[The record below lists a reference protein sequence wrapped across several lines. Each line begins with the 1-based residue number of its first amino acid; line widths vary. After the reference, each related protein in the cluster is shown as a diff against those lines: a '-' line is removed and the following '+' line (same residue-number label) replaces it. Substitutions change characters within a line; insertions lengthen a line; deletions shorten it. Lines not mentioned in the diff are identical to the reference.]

1 MNNEIKKHICKS
13 QKTAHAQKSS
23 RLFPPIK
30 KQLTT
35 FTNTPAQTKNSEQ
48 ACLGLLHKKESGT
61 ISQKKSD

>member
-1 MNNEIKKHICKS
+1 M
-13 QKTAHAQKSS
+13 AHAQKSS

-48 ACLGLLHKKESGT
+48 AYLGLLDKKESGT

>member
-1 MNNEIKKHICKS
+1 MHKKVVDCS
-13 QKTAHAQKSS
+13 
-23 RLFPPIK
+23 PPIK

-48 ACLGLLHKKESGT
+48 AYLGLLDKKESGT